1 MLASIGSRFA
11 QFLVTVAVN
20 ILFSDETKK
29 TVIEELN
36 EKVNIPI
43 LGEHQEAELFELV
56 YDTVEAA
63 FRTVAEEKL
72 GNIG

>member
-1 MLASIGSRFA
+1 MFANIGTRFA
-11 QFLVTVAVN
+11 QFLVSVAVN

-29 TVIEELN
+29 TVIGELN

-43 LGEHQEAELFELV
+43 LNERQEAELFELV

-63 FRTVAEEKL
+63 FRAVAAEKL
-72 GNIG
+72 GVRQ